1 MGGFNRMLQWWK
13 HHDGSRNGQPAD
25 APAVPAPPPVDPR
38 PWLKQTEAA
47 AIPTT
52 LQYPSTTLGRL
63 LDQTV
68 DRFAD
73 LPALIY
79 SNTRWTYKELQARVN
94 RLAGGLARLG
104 VRKNDRVI
112 MTLPNCPEFVVA
124 FFAIQKLGAVV
135 VNAGPLMGVDDLHQ
149 VMSMTTPRVVI
160 GLDLQAPSLT
170 QAGAGSTVEHWVW
183 VSLQGYQ
190 NVLKRLGYQFKLWQG
205 RERPAS
211 TAAEVAFDKL
221 IEDAPARPPT
231 VEPSIDATAVLQ
243 PTSGTTGSVKLAMLS
258 HRNLVCN
265 TMQTLTW
272 MGTRDGQERTLSVLP
287 MFHSYGLMTALL
299 VPVFSA
305 SSIILETRF
314 DVNECLDLIQEHQ
327 PTIFPL
333 VPAIC
338 DAISKAV
345 EESEKPIEFRG
356 LKLCFSGAAPLGRET
371 AERFERLTG
380 AKVIEGYGLTEASP
394 VTHANLP
401 GRSRYGS
408 IGLPMPD
415 THCRV
420 AEFDDPAKDVK
431 PGEPGEMLISGPQIF
446 GGYFAN
452 HEETAKALW
461 VDDQGTTW
469 LRTGDVVTVD
479 DDGFFHVCDRKK
491 DMIIRSGL
499 KVYPAKVERVLRQ
512 HPLVA
517 DVAVIGRPDPVH
529 TEEVVACVV
538 LKEPS
543 EDHDGIAGQLKAH
556 CRQHLAPYEVPSKVE
571 FRANIPK
578 NALGKVLKKELRKE
592 SPPAVVAT
600 IEPAAEVR
608 EKEVA

>member
-1 MGGFNRMLQWWK
+1 MGGAFNRMLHWWK
-13 HHDGSRNGQPAD
+13 DPEQRNGSRVTVQTPA
-25 APAVPAPPPVDPR
+25 APPPPDLQ
-38 PWLKQTEAA
+38 PWLKSTREA

-52 LQYPSTTLGRL
+52 LQYPNTTLGRM

-68 DRFAD
+68 DRFGD
-73 LPALIY
+73 TTALIY
-79 SNTRWTYKELQARVN
+79 SNTRWTYRDLQARVN
-94 RLAGGLARLG
+94 RLAGGLARMG
-104 VRKNDRVI
+104 VRKNDRVV

-135 VNAGPLMGVDDLHQ
+135 VNAGPLMGADDLHQ

-160 GLDLQAPSLT
+160 GLDLQAPILAT
-170 QAGAGSTVEHWVW
+170 AGHGSTIEHWIW

-190 NVLKRLGYQFKLWQG
+190 NVLRRLGYQIKLWQG

-211 TAAEVAFDKL
+211 MATEAAFNKL
-221 IEDAPARPPT
+221 LEDSPARPPT

-243 PTSGTTGSVKLAMLS
+243 PTSGTTGAVKLAMLS
-258 HRNLVCN
+258 HRNLICN
-265 TMQTLTW
+265 ALQTLTW
-272 MGTRDGQERTLSVLP
+272 MNARDGQERTLSVLP
-287 MFHSYGLMTALL
+287 MFHSYGLMTALI
-299 VPVFSA
+299 VPVFVA
-305 SSIILETRF
+305 STMILETRF
-314 DVNECLDLIQEHQ
+314 DVGECLDLLREHQ
-327 PTIFPL
+327 PTTFPL

-338 DAISKAV
+338 DALSK
-345 EESEKPIEFRG
+345 EIEDSDKPLEFKG

-371 AERFERLTG
+371 AEKFERLTG

-420 AEFDDPAKDVK
+420 AEFDDPSQDVK
-431 PGEPGEMLISGPQIF
+431 TGDPGELLISGPQIF

-452 HEETAKALW
+452 AEATANALW
-461 VDDQGTTW
+461 IDDKGQTW

-479 DDGFFHVCDRKK
+479 GDGYFHVCDRKK
-491 DMIIRSGL
+491 DMVIRSGL
-499 KVYPAKVERVLRQ
+499 KVYPAKVERVLRT

-517 DVAVIGRPDPVH
+517 EVAVIGRPDPVH

-538 LKEPS
+538 LKNPS
-543 EDHDGIAGQLKAH
+543 EDHAGLSHQLKAH
-556 CRQHLAPYEVPSKVE
+556 CRQHLAPYEVPSKIE
-571 FRANIPK
+571 FRSSIPK
-578 NALGKVLKKELRKE
+578 NALGKVLKRELRNNP
-592 SPPAVVAT
+592 PPAVVAA
-600 IEPAAEVR
+600 IGPAAKA